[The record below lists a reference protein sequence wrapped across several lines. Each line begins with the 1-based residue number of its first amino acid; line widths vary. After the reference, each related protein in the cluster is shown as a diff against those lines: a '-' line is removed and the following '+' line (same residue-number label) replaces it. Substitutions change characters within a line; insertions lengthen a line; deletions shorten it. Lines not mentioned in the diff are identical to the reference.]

1 MEQYHAEMLAVSLAG
16 HDKGTCYV
24 VLGWEDGFFLLSDGK
39 SKPLERPKKKNQK
52 HVQLIRH
59 LPHAIAEKMNR
70 ISQDA
75 DVRGVLKLYSQ
86 RGAAPEN
93 REGSE

>member
-16 HDKGTCYV
+16 HDKGKCYV
-24 VLGWEDGFFLLSDGK
+24 VLGQENGFFQLSDGK
-39 SKPLERPKKKNQK
+39 YKPLERPKKKNQK

-59 LPHAIAEKMNR
+59 LPQEIAGKMDR

-75 DVRGVLKLYSQ
+75 DVKEVLKLYRRRSDASQ
-86 RGAAPEN
+86 EDC
-93 REGSE
+93 E

>member
-16 HDKGTCYV
+16 HDKGRCYV

-39 SKPLERPKKKNQK
+39 SKPLARPKKKNQK

-59 LPHAIAEKMNR
+59 LPNEIAEKMNR

-75 DVRGVLKLYSQ
+75 DVCGVLKLYSQ
-86 RGAAPEN
+86 RGAAREN
-93 REGSE
+93 REDCE

>member
-16 HDKGTCYV
+16 HDKGKCCV
-24 VLGWEDGFFLLSDGK
+24 VLGQENGFFLLSDGK
-39 SKPLERPKKKNQK
+39 YKPLERPKKKNQK

-59 LPHAIAEKMNR
+59 LPQEIAGKMDR

-75 DVRGVLKLYSQ
+75 DVKEVLKLYRRRSDASQ
-86 RGAAPEN
+86 EACE
-93 REGSE
+93 

>member
-16 HDKGTCYV
+16 HDKGKCYV
-24 VLGWEDGFFLLSDGK
+24 VLGQENGFFLLSDGK
-39 SKPLERPKKKNQK
+39 YKPLERPKKKNQK

-59 LPHAIAEKMNR
+59 LPQEIAGKMDR

-75 DVRGVLKLYSQ
+75 DVKEVLKLYWRRSDASQ
-86 RGAAPEN
+86 EDC
-93 REGSE
+93 E